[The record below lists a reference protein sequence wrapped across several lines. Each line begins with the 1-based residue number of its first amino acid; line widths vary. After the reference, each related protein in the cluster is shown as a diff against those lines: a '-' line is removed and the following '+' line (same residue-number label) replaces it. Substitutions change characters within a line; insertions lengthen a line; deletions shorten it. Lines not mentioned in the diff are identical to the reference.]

1 MVHRHDG
8 PDHSA
13 GRSDDDAAK
22 AAAEEVVAKI
32 EQAEAAADKQEE
44 AKADGEARGN
54 GDAKDSADAK
64 GDADTERTVTTS
76 APSDEI
82 GDPHRLRHRRDWH
95 HIPHTRIRT
104 STAIVSVLFIVCV
117 VLYGYTSQRYG
128 IVDAPAPQPTHQR
141 TTVETTPQSTYSTPS
156 SYPSTSEPS
165 GVTGESGNPSE
176 QPGEGGAAPGNQSG
190 QPTTTGSNGFS
201 DFFGRNNQQNQQ
213 ETTAVPSR

>member
-1 MVHRHDG
+1 MVHRHE
-8 PDHSA
+8 PEPPQHA
-13 GRSDDDAAK
+13 GRRNPDDSRPPEADVEPARAPDVAA
-22 AAAEEVVAKI
+22 
-32 EQAEAAADKQEE
+32 
-44 AKADGEARGN
+44 
-54 GDAKDSADAK
+54 
-64 GDADTERTVTTS
+64 
-76 APSDEI
+76 
-82 GDPHRLRHRRDWH
+82 GDPTASDKKEAVSDNVAAPTSPQPEEPQRRLRPSRDWS
-95 HIPHTRIRT
+95 HIPHTRART
-104 STAIVSVLFIVCV
+104 STAIVGVLFIVCV